1 MSARLPVLIVNDDE
15 NIHDSI
21 VKIANDGGYN
31 FRNAKTGK
39 DALWEASR
47 YDFSLAIIDLDL
59 PDMTGDEFYDQ
70 LQEKESHYNL
80 PIVTF
85 IDSLDSKEVT
95 ALNKL
100 LPKGPI
106 TILSKPI
113 DQDQLTALF
122 ERYASQA

>member
-1 MSARLPVLIVNDDE
+1 MPAKLPILIVNDDE
-15 NIHDSI
+15 ALHDSI
-21 VKIANDGGYN
+21 VKIAVDGGYQ
-31 FRNAKTGK
+31 FRNAKNAK
-39 DALWEASR
+39 DALWEATR

-59 PDMTGDEFYDQ
+59 PDMTGDEFLDK

-85 IDSLDSKEVT
+85 IDSFDAKEVA
-95 ALNKL
+95 ALNNL

-113 DQDQLTALF
+113 DQAQLTALL
-122 ERYASQA
+122 ESYASKA

>member
-1 MSARLPVLIVNDDE
+1 MSAKLPILIVNDDE
-15 NIHDSI
+15 AIHDSI
-21 VKIANDGGYN
+21 VKLALDGGYS
-31 FRNAKTGK
+31 FRNAKNGK

-59 PDMTGDEFYDQ
+59 SDMSGDEFYAQ
-70 LQEKESHYNL
+70 LQEKEAHYNL

-85 IDSLDSKEVT
+85 IDSLDSKEVA

-113 DQDQLTALF
+113 DQGQLTALF